1 MIERLGVNR
10 DREVECKASLG
21 HNLQKKNSKTRA
33 VKTNDLSA
41 EFGCTSRVNRE
52 CCGKE
57 RTFDEGAGQVVR
69 GIMSASG

>member
-10 DREVECKASLG
+10 DRVVECKGSVG
-21 HNLQKKNSKTRA
+21 RNSQKNPKNRA

-52 CCGKE
+52 SVVERRGSSMKE
-57 RTFDEGAGQVVR
+57 RDR
-69 GIMSASG
+69 L